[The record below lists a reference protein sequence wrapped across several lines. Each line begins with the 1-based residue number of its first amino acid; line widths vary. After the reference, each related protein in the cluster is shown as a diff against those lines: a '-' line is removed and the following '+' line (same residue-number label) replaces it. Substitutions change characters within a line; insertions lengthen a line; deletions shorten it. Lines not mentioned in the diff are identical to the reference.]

1 MGQRT
6 LCTKKWEMKRNGV
19 AEVEKE
25 AFVKTNPSI
34 SIHKSP
40 HAKNDSLGH
49 FLKSRR
55 LDGVSDRSRAFG
67 ILVLLRIEI
76 SSV

>member
-1 MGQRT
+1 
-6 LCTKKWEMKRNGV
+6 MKRNGL

-40 HAKNDSLGH
+40 HAKN
-49 FLKSRR
+49 RVER
-55 LDGVSDRSRAFG
+55 LIRTLF
-67 ILVLLRIEI
+67 EK
-76 SSV
+76 

>member
-6 LCTKKWEMKRNGV
+6 LYSKKWEMKRNGL

-34 SIHKSP
+34 SIHKSLKKP
-40 HAKNDSLGH
+40 RSTLQKSGPFVKSLK
-49 FLKSRR
+49 L
-55 LDGVSDRSRAFG
+55 
-67 ILVLLRIEI
+67 
-76 SSV
+76 SSER